1 MWSSSP
7 AGKSGRAAWE
17 QASAAQRA
25 RALCGM
31 QLSCRQGQPAWT
43 QHAAGVAATLPPAA
57 PDVYLPLAAIV
68 PLAAGGRT
76 TQRASTAPSQ

>member
-25 RALCGM
+25 RVVCYVDAAELPPGATSLDAARRW
-31 QLSCRQGQPAWT
+31 LS
-43 QHAAGVAATLPPAA
+43 PAA
-57 PDVYLPLAAIV
+57 PDAHLPLAAV
-68 PLAAGGRT
+68 DAAGGRT
-76 TQRASTAPSQ
+76 TQRASTAPSL